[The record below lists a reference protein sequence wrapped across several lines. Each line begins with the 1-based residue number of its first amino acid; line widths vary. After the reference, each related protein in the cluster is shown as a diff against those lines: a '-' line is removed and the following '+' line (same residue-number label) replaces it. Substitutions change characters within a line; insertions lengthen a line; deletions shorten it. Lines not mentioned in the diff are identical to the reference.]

1 MKRNR
6 FGKIFTFLAAMIG
19 LSSCTIFDLL
29 PGGGSSAGNPDDSRS
44 IGSSDL
50 NTENVLPFSLRDM
63 SLSLQCDV
71 LPATG
76 DLNLL
81 VLPIEFTDSPFTK
94 QTLTDLEIALNGTPE
109 ETGYWESVSSFYEK
123 SSFGKSR
130 LHYEIAPIYKTGQT
144 QKALWS
150 SHVSKTYNGYTSDNA
165 AGVIG
170 DAYNDYIA
178 KQGNNS
184 TMKFDSDQN
193 GWIDGVVAIY
203 SGHNCTNMRETY
215 DMDAMFYWAYTY
227 WTVGAYEEAWT
238 QPNRACPTPNLYIW
252 MSYDF
257 FYEAT
262 SSPKVDAHTLI
273 HETGHMYGLDD
284 YYSTGR
290 TCLAGSHDMMD
301 GNVTAHDVLSKML
314 LGWVKPHVVTDPET
328 IDILPSQTSGDCILI
343 PGENWNGTA
352 YDEYILMEL
361 YTPEGLNALDSRV
374 RYPGREKAYTKAGI
388 KLYHV
393 DARVMELSQDLRG
406 NLTYAYLKDPQSGM
420 KENTSKNA
428 YGYSIAASNCYKQSW
443 EATGYSDDYAL
454 IHMIEANNVYSF
466 ATGSAGTNAALFTE
480 YSFSFKDYRKF
491 FLKRDST
498 KTEAVFNSGNRFPYK
513 VYFDVVDA
521 YGATIRVESI

>member
-227 WTVGAYEEAWT
+227 WTVGAYEESWT

-273 HETGHMYGLDD
+273 HET
-284 YYSTGR
+284 
-290 TCLAGSHDMMD
+290 
-301 GNVTAHDVLSKML
+301 
-314 LGWVKPHVVTDPET
+314 
-328 IDILPSQTSGDCILI
+328 
-343 PGENWNGTA
+343 
-352 YDEYILMEL
+352 
-361 YTPEGLNALDSRV
+361 
-374 RYPGREKAYTKAGI
+374 
-388 KLYHV
+388 
-393 DARVMELSQDLRG
+393 
-406 NLTYAYLKDPQSGM
+406 
-420 KENTSKNA
+420 
-428 YGYSIAASNCYKQSW
+428 
-443 EATGYSDDYAL
+443 
-454 IHMIEANNVYSF
+454 
-466 ATGSAGTNAALFTE
+466 
-480 YSFSFKDYRKF
+480 
-491 FLKRDST
+491 
-498 KTEAVFNSGNRFPYK
+498 
-513 VYFDVVDA
+513 
-521 YGATIRVESI
+521 